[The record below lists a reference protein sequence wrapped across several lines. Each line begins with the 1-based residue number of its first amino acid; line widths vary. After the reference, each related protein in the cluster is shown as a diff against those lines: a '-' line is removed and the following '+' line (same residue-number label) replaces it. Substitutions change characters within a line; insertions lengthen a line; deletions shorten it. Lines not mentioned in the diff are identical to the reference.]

1 MIDPATG
8 HAKSAAESFW
18 NARRT
23 ELREWF
29 RRNAP
34 SLGELYEGVLVL
46 LHGNPP
52 IPGWPRFIAHGMREV
67 GNRLPDV
74 LAGTRK
80 SKQLQ
85 YKNQVDGIAKLWRK
99 SRLPVAA
106 ADSLTSPAIPTQ
118 PTADVAVPRVVFR
131 RIQILV
137 EEHLATREKPA
148 EAAGRLFAAFSAD
161 DGDANTRLGPIIS
174 EWVAIIG
181 WFQERAHD
189 RLVPDDSY
197 ERAEFQARFEQA
209 ERILMALVRDFF
221 NTTKDLDDIL
231 EDTNS

>member
-1 MIDPATG
+1 MSDPA
-8 HAKSAAESFW
+8 AIPPKPAADSFW
-18 NARRT
+18 NDGRT

-46 LHGNPP
+46 LYAERP
-52 IPGWPRFIAHGMREV
+52 IPGWPRFVAHGIREI

-74 LAGTRK
+74 LGGAK
-80 SKQLQ
+80 KNKQLQ
-85 YKNQVDGIAKLWRK
+85 YKNQVDGIAKVWRR
-99 SRLPVAA
+99 SGLPLSTSG
-106 ADSLTSPAIPTQ
+106 SLTSPAIPTQ
-118 PTADVAVPRVVFR
+118 SIADVVVPSVVFR
-131 RIQILV
+131 RIQILI

-148 EAAGRLFAAFSAD
+148 EAAGRVFAAFSTD
-161 DGDANTRLGPIIS
+161 EGDANTRLGPIIS
-174 EWVAIIG
+174 EWVRTTG

-189 RLVPDDSY
+189 RLVSDEGYD
-197 ERAEFQARFEQA
+197 RAEFQVRFEQA

-221 NTTKDLDDIL
+221 KTTKDLDEIL

>member
-8 HAKSAAESFW
+8 RTKSVTESFW
-18 NARRT
+18 NARRS
-23 ELREWF
+23 ELREWL

-52 IPGWPRFIAHGMREV
+52 IPGWPRFIAHGMREI
-67 GNRLPDV
+67 GNRLPDA
-74 LAGTRK
+74 LGGARK
-80 SKQLQ
+80 NKQLQ

-99 SRLPVAA
+99 SGLPVAT
-106 ADSLTSPAIPTQ
+106 ADSLTSTSIPTQ

-131 RIQILV
+131 KLQILV
-137 EEHLATREKPA
+137 EEHLTTREKPV
-148 EAAGRLFAAFSAD
+148 EAAGRLFASFSPD
-161 DGDANTRLGPIIS
+161 DGDANTRLAPIIS
-174 EWVAIIG
+174 EWVAIIK
-181 WFQERAHD
+181 WFQQQAHD
-189 RLVPDDSY
+189 RLVSDDSY

-221 NTTKDLDDIL
+221 KTTEELDDIL